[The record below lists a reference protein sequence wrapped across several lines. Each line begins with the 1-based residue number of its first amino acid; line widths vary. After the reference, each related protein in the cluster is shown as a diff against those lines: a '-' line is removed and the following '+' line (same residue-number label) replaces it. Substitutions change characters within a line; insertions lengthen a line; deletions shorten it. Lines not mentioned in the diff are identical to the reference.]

1 MTFRVQFYVEDAMTM
16 EYPDNF
22 YDVVYSR
29 DTILHIKE
37 KDELFAKFLRTLKP
51 GGRLLI
57 SDYCHGDQPHSNNF
71 KEYVKGRDYDLHTV
85 KEYGQIL
92 EQAGFKDVSWR
103 PVVSTVM
110 TGFECS
116 GASSGQD
123 RDDDGR
129 PEE

>member
-1 MTFRVQFYVEDAMTM
+1 MF
-16 EYPDNF
+16 
-22 YDVVYSR
+22 SR

-37 KDELFAKFLRTLKP
+37 KDELFAKFLQTLKP

-92 EQAGFKDVSWR
+92 EQAGFKDVS
-103 PVVSTVM
+103 
-110 TGFECS
+110 G
-116 GASSGQD
+116 GQLL
-123 RDDDGR
+123 
-129 PEE
+129 PL